1 LEKINPQQVLQNV
14 TTGSLVDT
22 NINTLFFATA
32 MGKINVN
39 GKDVMVLSVQSPLG
53 VALNGKA
60 NGDVVDFNGRQVE
73 ILEVN

>member
-1 LEKINPQQVLQNV
+1 M
-14 TTGSLVDT
+14 VDT

-60 NGDVVDFNGRQVE
+60 KGDVVDFNGRQVE